1 MFNRNK
7 GFTMIEL
14 VVVMAIITIIAAMLM
29 PAIIRGRA
37 KANIESA
44 KAEMASLPS
53 TASIIMMDTGQYLR
67 LVDYSYRRGS
77 LPNPTTIYAFYCHT
91 PAHQPTDVVLVQIT
105 APAND
110 GYIEPTSWNGPYHT
124 YSAKDQLRTG
134 VPTVGSYP
142 TYSSDATSAVP
153 PVNEWVNANF
163 PDGTPLDPWGHPYGL
178 AWSDHNVAYG
188 GHAGEDVMVIYSAGP
203 DGTLNTA
210 PGSPLPRDASGNY
223 LGDAGY
229 DGDDLIYKFK

>member
-1 MFNRNK
+1 
-7 GFTMIEL
+7 
-14 VVVMAIITIIAAMLM
+14 MAIITIIAAMLM

-44 KAEMASLPS
+44 KAEMASLSS
-53 TASIIMMDTGQYLR
+53 TASIIMMDTGHYLR
-67 LVDYSYRRGS
+67 LVDYSYQRGT
-77 LPNPTTIYAFYCHT
+77 LPDPAPIYAFSRDALPT
-91 PAHQPTDVVLVQIT
+91 QPTAVVQVQTDPVADVGLFE
-105 APAND
+105 
-110 GYIEPTSWNGPYHT
+110 YIEQNSWNGPYHT
-124 YSAKDQLRTG
+124 YSAKDQLDTIA
-134 VPTVGSYP
+134 PTVGSYP
-142 TYSSDATSAVP
+142 TSYDSNP
-153 PVNEWVNANF
+153 PAGVTEWVDANF